1 MNNEKSGFE
10 PIKREK
16 YSRFKTIREIQELYD
31 ERYNEFGNRL
41 INEELKDRYRIEQ
54 SKSNRNF
61 LSMVSLLA
69 IVIFL
74 ILAFMFLIGTLLAK
88 P

>member
-1 MNNEKSGFE
+1 MENEKNGFE

-16 YSRFKTIREIQELYD
+16 YSRFKTIREFQELYD

-41 INEELKDRYRIEQ
+41 MNEELKDRYRIEQ
-54 SKSNRNF
+54 SNSNRNF
-61 LSMVSLLA
+61 LSTISLLSV
-69 IVIFL
+69 VIFL
-74 ILAFMFLIGTLLAK
+74 ILAFMVLIGTLFAR